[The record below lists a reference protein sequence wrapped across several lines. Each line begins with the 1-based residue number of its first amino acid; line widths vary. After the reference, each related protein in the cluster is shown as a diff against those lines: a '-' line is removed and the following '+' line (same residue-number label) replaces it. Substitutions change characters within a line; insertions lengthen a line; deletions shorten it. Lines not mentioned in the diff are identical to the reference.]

1 MKFKESPLVKNHKI
15 LTGTKR
21 DMRKKVVKS
30 TIPTSDLKKPTTLK
44 RQLGGNIFTTYNS
57 IAPYESPVFE
67 QPVAIV
73 EIKELP
79 VNRLE
84 TNRQNVMAKAEE
96 KKEEPVVEEKVS
108 TKPLPTSK
116 EETPVV
122 ENKESTPVNIKS
134 KDEFIKTM
142 TPAFENA
149 LKAKGLDTKY
159 AKYLVAQSALE
170 SNWGKSQSGKFN
182 FGGIKGK
189 GTIRKTREVINGK
202 SIHIND
208 SFRDFKDI
216 NDYANYH
223 VSLLNN
229 KRYQAFSGGDF
240 IDRIV
245 KGGYATDPNY
255 KRALSNVY
263 NQIAKAQE
271 GMKIPKLKG
280 AGELRA
286 RILRQFN
293 REKAAN
299 RNEEQLV
306 GFDWSRYKSN
316 KPKPETTPT
325 QSEQLENGGVI
336 KAQDGIVTQA
346 INKVKSF
353 LPKEEPKE
361 PINVVDVAKEYA
373 PSAVASMLLGNVNP
387 FVSKLLE
394 GKKPSLDYSHKFGS
408 TGNKFEEF
416 ASVMTPIFK
425 EALEENGFP
434 TTNLNNLVR
443 QAALESNYGLDPRG
457 ERGFNL
463 SGIKHPGDSIAPKY
477 KKSRYKDGFDYIDF
491 DNLKDYANYKVKVL
505 NDRYKALDAKD
516 TNDFIDRLH
525 GNNSGK
531 YNYSADKDSYRRNL
545 NGTLS
550 LNKYL
555 KRGGILKYQNP
566 AQPIARRDATYV
578 APKMYAPRPYKTKE
592 EEIIEQNRTSEMI
605 SIPASKIVEMVN
617 GKLQIINSPAKQIS
631 NVRAGYLSGTD
642 PVGEFIVGGIA
653 MSKPLQWLG
662 KGLQYGAARTGSQW
676 ARNRVVGKAINN
688 SEIKN
693 PTRAQPNNI
702 ESVTSSNVQSNVTGE
717 VYLGMLEK
725 PKKKI
730 SIAEKEGLPK
740 QTRNQKYKPSPLAKE
755 LDTDLM
761 MINRGVEPYAFGD
774 NEAVWKIGQSR
785 HIEGTTLRPTVHFT
799 TDQPVIPHSAGDWEG
814 VTETLITP
822 MRELTKRN
830 SYPVNITPMDTY
842 FPNYNIFRI
851 PKNESKVFT
860 TNPFSK
866 AKYDRSGVSAEYSKE
881 GFHLWKDIQAKTKEL
896 NELYKEGRMYD
907 SRTPR
912 GQKIVQLTKEI
923 SDLKTKHG
931 DIHRQWVAKNSPR
944 ATLEDY
950 TKLENTTG
958 LPSGVNPENMY
969 TRPDLKGTGIDYYHA
984 PSAHADSWYGR
995 VESPKYS
1002 DGLREFIFQIKGY
1015 PKTITEADLP
1025 VLQRFVQKYIKDNG
1039 SAYPS
1044 KITFEHPLKD
1054 KINKILSGDIL
1065 YQYKTGGTINK
1076 STI

>member
-30 TIPTSDLKKPTTLK
+30 TTPTSDLKKPTTLK

-57 IAPYESPVFE
+57 IAPYEGPIFE
-67 QPVAIV
+67 QPVATV
-73 EIKELP
+73 EIEELP
-79 VNRLE
+79 VSRLE
-84 TNRQNVMAKAEE
+84 TNRRNVITKAEE

-189 GTIRKTREVINGK
+189 GTIKKTREVINGK
-202 SIHIND
+202 SIHVND

-229 KRYQAFSGGDF
+229 KRYNAFTGDF
-240 IDRIV
+240 IDRVV

-255 KRALSNVY
+255 KKALSNVY
-263 NQIAKAQE
+263 NQIAKAKQ
-271 GMKIPKLKG
+271 
-280 AGELRA
+280 
-286 RILRQFN
+286 
-293 REKAAN
+293 
-299 RNEEQLV
+299 
-306 GFDWSRYKSN
+306 
-316 KPKPETTPT
+316 
-325 QSEQLENGGVI
+325 GGVL
-336 KAQDGIVTQA
+336 KAKDGIVTQV
-346 INKVKSF
+346 INKVKSI

-361 PINVVDVAKEYA
+361 SINVIDVAKEYA
-373 PSAVASMLLGNVNP
+373 PSAVASMLLGNINP

-425 EALEENGFP
+425 EALEENGLP
-434 TTNLNNLVR
+434 ITNLNNLVR

-555 KRGGILKYQNP
+555 KRGGIVKYQNP
-566 AQPIARRDATYV
+566 SSGIQRKDAIKDYRPQIQEPIKQQYTPTYSEISQDNRSEWEKSQSREKADKAYRDYMQAKNTEEAVRTLDGLATMSDYIGLGAGVGSIIGRGLKYAGKRIARNAVKATASTTGNSTSLKFGIGKEILPDYAKPNWQGNALTLTKDRLKNGGFDRLDAL
-578 APKMYAPRPYKTKE
+578 KGN
-592 EEIIEQNRTSEMI
+592 QN
-605 SIPASKIVEMVN
+605 KIVEIQKKFGLDPRDFDYSYDDYSPKGREALLEAQPKYGKASDFGETPDAIGIANREKRYFTSMFDDAPNRTNASIN
-617 GKLQIINSPAKQIS
+617 GVEGHEYSHFVFDPDKLPPLDTYDFNKIPEQYKEYFMGTLARKNRGMELTARGTQIKNYFGLKEGDPITEDMLKYAAENYVKD
-631 NVRAGYLSGTD
+631 RGYD
-642 PVGEFIVGGIA
+642 NAMNMFFGGI
-653 MSKPLQWLG
+653 KD
-662 KGLQYGAARTGSQW
+662 Y
-676 ARNRVVGKAINN
+676 
-688 SEIKN
+688 
-693 PTRAQPNNI
+693 
-702 ESVTSSNVQSNVTGE
+702 
-717 VYLGMLEK
+717 
-725 PKKKI
+725 KKM
-730 SIAEKEGLPK
+730 AE
-740 QTRNQKYKPSPLAKE
+740 
-755 LDTDLM
+755 
-761 MINRGVEPYAFGD
+761 
-774 NEAVWKIGQSR
+774 W
-785 HIEGTTLRPTVHFT
+785 
-799 TDQPVIPHSAGDWEG
+799 
-814 VTETLITP
+814 
-822 MRELTKRN
+822 LTK
-830 SYPVNITPMDTY
+830 
-842 FPNYNIFRI
+842 
-851 PKNESKVFT
+851 
-860 TNPFSK
+860 
-866 AKYDRSGVSAEYSKE
+866 
-881 GFHLWKDIQAKTKEL
+881 W
-896 NELYKEGRMYD
+896 
-907 SRTPR
+907 
-912 GQKIVQLTKEI
+912 
-923 SDLKTKHG
+923 
-931 DIHRQWVAKNSPR
+931 SPIL
-944 ATLEDY
+944 AAPII
-950 TKLENTTG
+950 ENA
-958 LPSGVNPENMY
+958 N
-969 TRPDLKGTGIDYYHA
+969 
-984 PSAHADSWYGR
+984 
-995 VESPKYS
+995 
-1002 DGLREFIFQIKGY
+1002 
-1015 PKTITEADLP
+1015 
-1025 VLQRFVQKYIKDNG
+1025 
-1039 SAYPS
+1039 
-1044 KITFEHPLKD
+1044 D
-1054 KINKILSGDIL
+1054 KRK
-1065 YQYKTGGTINK
+1065 
-1076 STI
+1076 